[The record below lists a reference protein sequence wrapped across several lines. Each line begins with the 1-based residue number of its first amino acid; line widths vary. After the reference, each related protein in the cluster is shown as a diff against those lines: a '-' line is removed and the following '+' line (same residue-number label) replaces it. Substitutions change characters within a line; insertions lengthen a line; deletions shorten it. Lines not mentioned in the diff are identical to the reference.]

1 MLPPGIIYSL
11 DSQMEF
17 VLKPYLENNI
27 NCSLKTVS
35 TPSELTSCTQSASPA
50 ILYLDLRANEF
61 SVEHDHRIEL
71 LSYLRKTCAF
81 PFKIV
86 SVIDQF
92 LPLDLAESAVF
103 LTDAFLEYPPA
114 PDEFR
119 ILAEELQDIDA
130 VIKPST
136 LPESRQIYDSNTHV
150 TTYTPAM
157 IPIIDQISKIAKHN
171 VTLLLVG
178 ETGTGK
184 TTLASMIHQLS
195 PRKSEPFQNIACGAL
210 PTDLIESELFGHLRG
225 SFTGAERSKIGRFEA
240 AGKGTLLLDEI
251 DILSAKDQAKLLKV
265 IETGQFEPVGSTESR
280 LSEARLIVA
289 ANVELEELT
298 RKNKFRSDLYY
309 RLNVLQFRL
318 PALRER
324 PNDIIPLSIQF
335 IKECCEQHSII
346 INKIHRKVIQTLQ
359 HYSWPGNLR
368 ELKNQIQRAVLFS
381 NHGELTTD
389 EFSPNIL
396 QETMA
401 FAENGFLATQESSTL
416 ADQVALNEKYLLQKS
431 LSENGYRKTA
441 TAKALGI
448 SRVGLYKKM
457 RKHGMLEQKKSIV
470 PEKYHAESES

>member
-1 MLPPGIIYSL
+1 MPPIGIIYTA
-11 DSQMEF
+11 DSQLQSA
-17 VLKPYLENNI
+17 LKTDLENNI
-27 NCSLKTVS
+27 NQCFQTASNLF
-35 TPSELTSCTQSASPA
+35 ELERCLQQNTSPA
-50 ILYLDLRANEF
+50 VLYLDLRTSESPSDYDYRKDVLN
-61 SVEHDHRIEL
+61 
-71 LSYLRKTCAF
+71 YLTESCPYPLKL
-81 PFKIV
+81 V

-92 LPLDLAESAVF
+92 LPLDLAESASF
-103 LTDAFLEYPPA
+103 LTDAFLEYPPE
-114 PDEFR
+114 P
-119 ILAEELQDIDA
+119 EE
-130 VIKPST
+130 VST
-136 LPESRQIYDSNTHV
+136 LARELEAIEAVKKPASLPDSRQIYANDRHV

-157 IPIIDQISKIAKHN
+157 LPIIDQISKIAKHN

-184 TTLASMIHQLS
+184 TTLASMIHELS
-195 PRKSEPFQNIACGAL
+195 PRNTEPFQNIACGAL
-210 PTDLIESELFGHLRG
+210 PSDLIESELFGHLRG

-280 LSEARLIVA
+280 KSEARLIVA
-289 ANVELEELT
+289 ANVELDELT

-324 PNDIIPLSIQF
+324 PNDIIPLSLQF
-335 IKECCEQHSII
+335 IKECCEQHAVG
-346 INKIHRKVIQTLQ
+346 INKVHLKVLRMLKQYQ
-359 HYSWPGNLR
+359 WPGNLR

-389 EFSPNIL
+389 EFSPEIL
-396 QETMA
+396 QQTMSLPDKSLHSA
-401 FAENGFLATQESSTL
+401 QENKTL
-416 ADQVALNEKYLLQKS
+416 ADQVAMNEMHLLQKS

-457 RKHGMLEQKKSIV
+457 RKYGMLEQKKPASQN
-470 PEKYHAESES
+470 KLHAES

>member
-1 MLPPGIIYSL
+1 
-11 DSQMEF
+11 
-17 VLKPYLENNI
+17 
-27 NCSLKTVS
+27 
-35 TPSELTSCTQSASPA
+35 
-50 ILYLDLRANEF
+50 
-61 SVEHDHRIEL
+61 
-71 LSYLRKTCAF
+71 
-81 PFKIV
+81 
-86 SVIDQF
+86 
-92 LPLDLAESAVF
+92 
-103 LTDAFLEYPPA
+103 
-114 PDEFR
+114 
-119 ILAEELQDIDA
+119 
-130 VIKPST
+130 
-136 LPESRQIYDSNTHV
+136 
-150 TTYTPAM
+150 M

-195 PRKSEPFQNIACGAL
+195 PRRTEPFQNIACGAL
-210 PTDLIESELFGHLRG
+210 PSDLIESELFGHLRG

-251 DILSAKDQAKLLKV
+251 DILTAKDQAKLLKV

-280 LSEARLIVA
+280 HSEARLIVA

-298 RKNKFRSDLYY
+298 QNNKFRSDLYY

-324 PNDIIPLSIQF
+324 PNDIIPLSIEF
-335 IKECCEQHSII
+335 IKECCKLHSIK
-346 INKIHRKVIQTLQ
+346 INKVHLKVIQMLQ

-381 NHGELTTD
+381 NHGELTTN

-396 QETMA
+396 QETISLT
-401 FAENGFLATQESSTL
+401 ENGFQSSQENTTL

-457 RKHGMLEQKKSIV
+457 RKYGMLEQKKPTVQNNLHS
-470 PEKYHAESES
+470 KN

>member
-1 MLPPGIIYSL
+1 MSPLGIIYSS
-11 DSQMEF
+11 DSKMEF
-17 VLKPYLENNI
+17 VLKPHLENKLNS
-27 NCSLKTVS
+27 SLKTVA
-35 TPSELTSCTQSASPA
+35 TLSELKECIQGSAPA
-50 ILYLDLRANEF
+50 ILYLDLRASEF
-61 SVEHDHRIEL
+61 PCQEDQRIEV
-71 LSYLRKTCAF
+71 LSYLRETCEF
-81 PFKIV
+81 PLKVV

-92 LPLDLAESAVF
+92 IPLDLAESTVF
-103 LTDAFLEYPPA
+103 LTDVFLEYPPS
-114 PDEFR
+114 PEE
-119 ILAEELQDIDA
+119 ISLLAEALQDIA
-130 VIKPST
+130 ASIKPSMV
-136 LPESRQIYDSNTHV
+136 PESRQIYDSDTHV

-157 IPIIDQISKIAKHN
+157 LPIIDQISKIAKHN

-195 PRKSEPFQNIACGAL
+195 PRNAEPFQNIACGAL
-210 PTDLIESELFGHLRG
+210 PSDLIESELFGHLRG

-298 RKNKFRSDLYY
+298 RNNKFRSDLYY

-335 IKECCEQHSII
+335 IKECCLRHSISI
-346 INKIHRKVIQTLQ
+346 SKIHRKVIQMLQ

-381 NHGELTTD
+381 NQGELTTG

-396 QETMA
+396 QETMSLS
-401 FAENGFLATQESSTL
+401 EYGFRTPQESSTL

-457 RKHGMLEQKKSIV
+457 RKYGMLEQKKPAIQ
-470 PEKYHAESES
+470 KNLHAES

>member
-1 MLPPGIIYSL
+1 MAPLGIIYSS
-11 DSQMEF
+11 DSKMESI
-17 VLKPYLENNI
+17 LKPHIQDQI
-27 NCSLKTVS
+27 NSSLKTVS
-35 TPSELTSCTQSASPA
+35 TLSSLKNCIQNSHPA
-50 ILYLDLRANEF
+50 ILYLDLRVTKLPLEKDNYHE
-61 SVEHDHRIEL
+61 V
-71 LSYLRKTCAF
+71 LSYLRETCEY
-81 PFKIV
+81 PLKVV

-92 LPLDLAESAVF
+92 LPLEFAESTIF
-103 LTDAFLEYPPA
+103 LTDAYLEYPPA
-114 PDEFR
+114 PEEFR
-119 ILAEELQDIDA
+119 VLSEELNKINA
-130 VIKPST
+130 TTKPST
-136 LPESRQIYDSNTHV
+136 LPKSRQIYDGDTHV

-195 PRKSEPFQNIACGAL
+195 PRRTEPFQNIACGAL
-210 PTDLIESELFGHLRG
+210 PSDLIESELFGHLRG

-251 DILSAKDQAKLLKV
+251 DILTAKDQAKLLKV

-280 LSEARLIVA
+280 HSEARLIVA

-298 RKNKFRSDLYY
+298 QNNKFRSDLYY

-324 PNDIIPLSIQF
+324 PNDIIPLSIEF
-335 IKECCEQHSII
+335 IKECCKLHSIK
-346 INKIHRKVIQTLQ
+346 INKVHLKVIQMLQ

-381 NHGELTTD
+381 NHGELTTN

-396 QETMA
+396 QETISLT
-401 FAENGFLATQESSTL
+401 ENGFQSSQENTTL

-457 RKHGMLEQKKSIV
+457 RKYGMLEQKKPTVQNNLHS
-470 PEKYHAESES
+470 KN

>member
-1 MLPPGIIYSL
+1 MPPIGIIFTT
-11 DSQMEF
+11 DSQLES
-17 VLKPYLENNI
+17 VLKTDLEQNLNQ
-27 NCSLKTVS
+27 SFQTAS
-35 TPSELTSCTQSASPA
+35 TLPELERCLQQNASPV
-50 ILYLDLRANEF
+50 ILYLDLRT
-61 SVEHDHRIEL
+61 SDIPCEHDDRNEVL
-71 LSYLRKTCAF
+71 AYLKEVC
-81 PFKIV
+81 PYSLKLV

-92 LPLDLAESAVF
+92 LPLEFAESATF
-103 LTDAFLEYPPA
+103 LTDAFLEYPPV
-114 PDEFR
+114 PEEVR
-119 ILAEELQDIDA
+119 ILAEELDEIEA
-130 VIKPST
+130 VKKPAS
-136 LPESRQIYDSNTHV
+136 LPESRQIFTSDRHV
-150 TTYTPAM
+150 TTYTAAM
-157 IPIIDQISKIAKHN
+157 LPIIDQISKIAKHN

-184 TTLASMIHQLS
+184 TTLASMIHKLS
-195 PRKSEPFQNIACGAL
+195 PRSSEPFQNIACGAL
-210 PTDLIESELFGHLRG
+210 PSDLIESELFGHLRG

-289 ANVELEELT
+289 ANVELDELT

-324 PNDIIPLSIQF
+324 PNDIIPLSLQF
-335 IKECCEQHSII
+335 IRECCQQHSIEV
-346 INKIHRKVIQTLQ
+346 HRVHLKVLQ
-359 HYSWPGNLR
+359 MLQQYQWPGNLR

-381 NHGELTTD
+381 SHGELTTD

-401 FAENGFLATQESSTL
+401 HSGSSLRPSLECKTL
-416 ADQVALNEKYLLQKS
+416 ADQVAMNEIHLLQKS

-457 RKHGMLEQKKSIV
+457 RKYGMLEQKK
-470 PEKYHAESES
+470 PAPPKKLHAES

>member
-1 MLPPGIIYSL
+1 MASLGIIYTS
-11 DSQMEF
+11 DSKMER
-17 VLKPYLENNI
+17 VLRSHLEDKVHS
-27 NCSLKTVS
+27 SLKTAS
-35 TPSELTSCTQSASPA
+35 TPPELKECIQDSSSA
-50 ILYLDLRANEF
+50 ILYLDLRVTELPTEQDNCK
-61 SVEHDHRIEL
+61 EL
-71 LSYLRKTCAF
+71 LSYLRVSCETPLKV
-81 PFKIV
+81 V

-92 LPLDLAESAVF
+92 LPLELAESTNF
-103 LTDAFLEYPPA
+103 LTDAYLEYPPS
-114 PDEFR
+114 PEEFR
-119 ILAEELQDIDA
+119 LLLEELNEVDA
-130 VIKPST
+130 AMKSST
-136 LPESRQIYDSNTHV
+136 LPKFRQIYDGDTHV

-157 IPIIDQISKIAKHN
+157 IPIIDQVSKIAKHN

-195 PRKSEPFQNIACGAL
+195 PRKAEPFQNIACGAL
-210 PTDLIESELFGHLRG
+210 PSDLIESELFGHLRG
-225 SFTGAERSKIGRFEA
+225 AFTGAERSKIGRFEA

-265 IETGQFEPVGSTESR
+265 IETGEFEPVGSTESR
-280 LSEARLIVA
+280 VSEARLIVA
-289 ANVELEELT
+289 SNVELDELT
-298 RKNKFRSDLYY
+298 RNNKFRSDLYY

-318 PALRER
+318 PTLRER

-335 IKECCEQHSII
+335 VKECCDLHSIT
-346 INKIHRKVIQTLQ
+346 INKIHRSVIQMLQ

-381 NHGELTTD
+381 NQGELTTN

-396 QETMA
+396 QETISLT
-401 FAENGFLATQESSTL
+401 ENGFKSTQENSTL
-416 ADQVALNEKYLLQKS
+416 ADQVALNEKHLLQKS

-457 RKHGMLEQKKSIV
+457 RKYGMLEPKKPITQNNLHS
-470 PEKYHAESES
+470 KN

>member
-11 DSQMEF
+11 DSEMES
-17 VLKPYLENNI
+17 VLKPYLENNL

-35 TPSELTSCTQSASPA
+35 TPSELKDCIQSLPTA

-61 SVEHDHRIEL
+61 PLEHDDRMEV
-71 LSYLRKTCAF
+71 LSYLRKTCKS
-81 PFKIV
+81 PLKIV

-92 LPLDLAESAVF
+92 LLLEYTESAVF

-114 PDEFR
+114 PEEFR
-119 ILAEELQDIDA
+119 LLAEELQETKAA
-130 VIKPST
+130 VKHSA
-136 LPESRQIYDSNTHV
+136 LPESRQIYDRDTHV

-157 IPIIDQISKIAKHN
+157 IPIIDQISKIARHN

-195 PRKSEPFQNIACGAL
+195 PRSAEPFQNIACGAL
-210 PTDLIESELFGHLRG
+210 PSDLIESELFGHLRG

-280 LSEARLIVA
+280 VSEARLIVA

-298 RKNKFRSDLYY
+298 RNNKFRSDLYY

-324 PNDIIPLSIQF
+324 PNDIIPLTIQF
-335 IKECCEQHSII
+335 IKECCEQHSIT
-346 INKIHRKVIQTLQ
+346 INKIHRKVIQILQ
-359 HYSWPGNLR
+359 HYTWPGNLR

-381 NHGELTTD
+381 NQGELTTD

-396 QETMA
+396 QETMSLSE
-401 FAENGFLATQESSTL
+401 FGFLASQENSTL

-431 LSENGYRKTA
+431 LSENDYRKTA

-457 RKHGMLEQKKSIV
+457 RKYGMLEQKK
-470 PEKYHAESES
+470 PPAPKKHHAESEN

>member
-1 MLPPGIIYSL
+1 MAPLGIIYSS
-11 DSQMEF
+11 DPEMES
-17 VLKPYLENNI
+17 VLRPHLENHINSSLSTVSSLLELI
-27 NCSLKTVS
+27 NCLKNS
-35 TPSELTSCTQSASPA
+35 SPA
-50 ILYLDLRANEF
+50 IIYLDLRVAEF
-61 SVEHDHRIEL
+61 PDKQDNCSEA
-71 LSYLRKTCAF
+71 LSYLREFCEYPLKV
-81 PFKIV
+81 V

-92 LPLDLAESAVF
+92 LPLELTESTIF
-103 LTDAFLEYPPA
+103 LTDAYLEYPPS
-114 PDEFR
+114 PEECR
-119 ILAEELQDIDA
+119 LLSEELTEVKA
-130 VIKPST
+130 TIKHAT
-136 LPESRQIYDSNTHV
+136 LPKSRQIYDGNNHV

-195 PRKSEPFQNIACGAL
+195 PQKTEPFQNIACGAL
-210 PTDLIESELFGHLRG
+210 PSDLIESELFGHLRG

-280 LSEARLIVA
+280 LSKARLIVA

-324 PNDIIPLSIQF
+324 PMDIIPLSIQF
-335 IKECCEQHSII
+335 IKECCNTHSITV
-346 INKIHRKVIQTLQ
+346 NKIHRKVIQMLQ

-381 NHGELTTD
+381 NQGELTTN

-396 QETMA
+396 QETLSLTDNS
-401 FAENGFLATQESSTL
+401 FQSLQENSTL
-416 ADQVALNEKYLLQKS
+416 AVQVALNEKHLLQKS

-457 RKHGMLEQKKSIV
+457 RKYGMLEQKKTTVENNGHS
-470 PEKYHAESES
+470 KN

>member
-1 MLPPGIIYSL
+1 MAHPGIIYST
-11 DSQMEF
+11 DSQMEC
-17 VLKPYLENNI
+17 VLKPHIQKNNI
-27 NCSLKTVS
+27 HSSLKTVS
-35 TPSELTSCTQSASPA
+35 TLPELIKCIQNSSSAV
-50 ILYLDLRANEF
+50 LYLDLREIDLQR
-61 SVEHDHRIEL
+61 EYQGDHEL
-71 LSYLRKTCAF
+71 LSYLRNSCESPLKV
-81 PFKIV
+81 V

-92 LPLDLAESAVF
+92 LPLETAESIIF
-103 LTDAFLEYPPA
+103 LTDAFLEYPPS
-114 PDEFR
+114 PEECR
-119 ILAEELQDIDA
+119 LLSEELENIA
-130 VIKPST
+130 PSNKVET
-136 LPESRQIYDSNTHV
+136 LPESRQIYDGDTHV

-184 TTLASMIHQLS
+184 TTLASMIHHLS
-195 PRKSEPFQNIACGAL
+195 PRKTEPFQNIACGAL
-210 PTDLIESELFGHLRG
+210 PSDLIESELFGHLRG

-280 LSEARLIVA
+280 YSEARLIVA

-298 RKNKFRSDLYY
+298 RNKKFRTDLYY

-324 PNDIIPLSIQF
+324 PNDILPLSIQF
-335 IKECCEQHSII
+335 IKECCETHSIT
-346 INKIHRKVIQTLQ
+346 INKIHRNVIQMLQ

-381 NHGELTTD
+381 NQGEMTTN

-396 QETMA
+396 QETLA
-401 FAENGFLATQESSTL
+401 LTENGFQTSQENSTL

-457 RKHGMLEQKKSIV
+457 RKYGMLEQKKRTV
-470 PEKYHAESES
+470 

>member
-1 MLPPGIIYSL
+1 MAHPGIIYSS
-11 DSQMEF
+11 DSQMEC
-17 VLKPYLENNI
+17 VLKTHFQKNHI
-27 NCSLKTVS
+27 HSSLKTVS
-35 TPSELTSCTQSASPA
+35 TLPEFTKCIQGSSSAV
-50 ILYLDLRANEF
+50 LYLDLREIDLQTENQ
-61 SVEHDHRIEL
+61 SDHEV
-71 LSYLRKTCAF
+71 LSYLRNACDSPLKV
-81 PFKIV
+81 V

-92 LPLDLAESAVF
+92 LPLETAESIIF
-103 LTDAFLEYPPA
+103 LTDAFLEYPPS
-114 PDEFR
+114 PEECR
-119 ILAEELQDIDA
+119 LLSEELESITSN
-130 VIKPST
+130 IKSET
-136 LPESRQIYDSNTHV
+136 LPESRQIYDGDTHV

-195 PRKSEPFQNIACGAL
+195 PRKTEPFQNIACGAL
-210 PTDLIESELFGHLRG
+210 PSDLIESELFGHLRG

-298 RKNKFRSDLYY
+298 RNKKFRTDLYY

-335 IKECCEQHSII
+335 IKECCETHSIT
-346 INKIHRKVIQTLQ
+346 INKIHRNVIQMLQ

-381 NHGELTTD
+381 NQGEMTTN

-396 QETMA
+396 QETLTLT
-401 FAENGFLATQESSTL
+401 ENGFQTSQENSTL

-457 RKHGMLEQKKSIV
+457 RKYGMLEQKKRTV
-470 PEKYHAESES
+470 